1 MTFRNCWLFAASTLG
16 VIGLLWADSASAA
29 LVQVGGT
36 YRVSGTNFP
45 VSFGLTDVPLDAA
58 THSLAGG
65 LLSVQ
70 AEIIDVDV
78 NSEWLVL
85 TFFTPDG
92 STMASNLN
100 SPWDV
105 LIRDIP
111 FTEPAKFGALFYQY
125 TIDGVGHPDS
135 VNWMGGVLFPGADNN
150 PIDAALGPGFGGISD
165 PPGDPFDLGLFIN
178 PFNLI
183 STSVEEGVDPA
194 EFNGFR
200 AAFLVTR
207 ADPISAVPEPSS
219 VAIFSI
225 MGLVGLVV
233 GGYRR
238 RRFLLAMG

>member
-65 LLSVQ
+65 SLSIQ
-70 AEIIDVDV
+70 SEIVNIDV
-78 NSEWLVL
+78 NSEWFVI

-92 STMASNLN
+92 SAIAGNLN
-100 SPWDV
+100 AYWDMW
-105 LIRDIP
+105 IRDVP
-111 FTEPAKFGALFYQY
+111 FAEPAKYGAAFYQF
-125 TIDGVGHPDS
+125 TIDGVGHPDIVS
-135 VNWMGGVLFPGADNN
+135 FPGGVLFPPDGSN
-150 PIDAALGPGFGGISD
+150 PINAALGPGYGGLAD
-165 PPGDPFDLGLFIN
+165 PPADPFDMTLVIN
-178 PFNLI
+178 PYSQL
-183 STSVEEGVDPA
+183 STSVAGGVDPS

-200 AAFLVTR
+200 VAFLVLR